1 MDKITPEEGTKR
13 YGHVV
18 LSEPDRYI
26 EQDTCLT
33 IDGEK
38 IQIFVTPGHTPDSIC
53 IYHPGSKTLF
63 AGDSV
68 YEGMDPATRFGGPK
82 EWQEWIS
89 HLERLRKLDI
99 QTVVPGHGK
108 ISGIWILD
116 QNISFLNQ
124 KLKKPSRNIGSIT
137 FPQIS

>member
-1 MDKITPEEGTKR
+1 
-13 YGHVV
+13 
-18 LSEPDRYI
+18 
-26 EQDTCLT
+26 
-33 IDGEK
+33 
-38 IQIFVTPGHTPDSIC
+38 
-53 IYHPGSKTLF
+53 
-63 AGDSV
+63 
-68 YEGMDPATRFGGPK
+68 MDPATRFGGPK